1 MINFIIIFSLFSYI
15 TAFNKPTPY
24 HTQDLSMKEINRQ
37 NRNLQKRNLQD
48 LSISPS
54 VSASISASIS
64 ASPSVSSFITPSYSY
79 INTRSIINSPTA
91 TATCPYRVYNAA
103 NDFSSVQGSNGW
115 YYGYYNSGTFTQFTN
130 YAISN
135 TGSVGS
141 VFSWNYNVASNGII
155 SSTMIM
161 PNGANSC
168 NTQSYGDITPVLR
181 WYNPIGSCYQDIT
194 LTAIINH
201 GSSNGGIIAQLTVN
215 GNLIYSN
222 SDGGTLTYTNSFN
235 LFGVSSIELSV
246 GPLNHNC
253 DYGQTTYSLNISP
266 IGNSATSIKSIST
279 TPSTIK
285 SVSPIRTFT
294 NSYTIKNT
302 ISSLPSPSSTP
313 SPRQSFSSS
322 VSQTNSKS
330 TSISKSPSI
339 SVSSSRSPY
348 NSNSVS
354 RSATATATVF
364 YTGNW
369 TDYGSVYWNVP
380 LSNTAS
386 ETISECM
393 IRCSL
398 NPSCGGISVN
408 TPCFNIPLNSP
419 NIYTT
424 VCANC
429 FIIPIEGVGSG
440 VFVSNAGWESF
451 IIYDKMFP
459 PTTTSITTKS
469 QSVSSLPTSSL
480 QLYTT
485 FNMCSP
491 NNNQITLPI
500 VNSYTT
506 LYTNLAGTTYGN
518 SLNCEFT
525 INGGNNYAI
534 FQINFTTF
542 TTEVCCDFFKIYD
555 AMNTQVF
562 SYAGSNIPASFL
574 IRSSYIKLQFITDGS
589 VIFSGV
595 YVRVTLIYPTS
606 SSSSSFSTTNSL
618 TPTLSKSSSNSQSS
632 FNSISSTKSISN
644 SKSAS
649 SSNSISSSAFET
661 RLPSST
667 NSISYSAFGTRSP
680 SISKTSI
687 ISNTGCYTY
696 SPYSTSSNFTSY
708 SPISTSSILESLSR
722 CSTNTGKYTN
732 TLTTSTTNT
741 QSVTA
746 IQSPSYNTPS
756 NVTSISQSVSSSHTI
771 APSPSSAASPSS
783 FFSNCPSNSISG
795 SITASI
801 SISHSVTLS
810 PTVSPSPIIIL
821 SNEDIGKQLLTQFVG
836 NKTSLSVNEATTVIN
851 TIQDLPHDQIKDVLR
866 TVGILTL
873 GSNPNGSF
881 SISTTAFDFHAQV
894 LPQKPLVINS
904 STFGLNVP
912 KLNISGSA
920 VSLISWN
927 TNPHQSNT
935 RIDTKLYSVSVS
947 SLNGTEL
954 SISNLS
960 TPLQFTYALSLPS
973 NDTRVN
979 IPKYRIDCLDD
990 ITYIISNNK
999 PVFTQL
1005 VKNNSGYIIPCPD
1018 REHIVSCNSQ
1028 STQLLSPSLIT
1039 FNCPVPKYE
1048 AKCVYWS
1055 FKTNDW
1061 ASDGCYVVSATKD
1074 TLVCNCTHMTDF
1086 GSRLDAVYQSNK
1098 DIFAGAADVYS
1109 LDGLIKFKQFYI
1121 TFGSIAVV
1129 GLITFLIGLIL
1140 DIRDSRKYYDIL
1152 LKDPII
1158 KELKHQTGCLID
1170 VCYEYSV
1177 NFGREGKDG
1186 KETKD
1191 IKPIEVYG
1199 FYRFISIWWNRL
1211 IFQHSHISAFFR
1223 FDPRLPR
1230 LFRLLI
1236 IFVAQ
1241 FNSLFLS
1248 AFLYS
1253 FKYGDT
1259 SNNIELP
1266 QITITETIV
1275 LAIITAVLNVP
1286 IITFFVKLMNTSGI
1300 DEFKWRYPI
1309 LYDELIRRHAF
1320 EEELSKYEI
1329 DELDVRLLNIVKFK
1343 DKTYIENLK
1352 NSIKIDK
1359 NNNDFIYNN
1368 TDKNEFDNDDHTL
1381 IDMILIYLFNY
1392 KHKKKDI
1399 KKGSIDKAYLIAN
1412 KDYPTTP
1419 KKSYLLSY
1427 LPFHTIKGGLVFFL
1441 SIGWFIW
1448 CLNYLLLFAAHNAV
1462 SVSNNMLTSFG
1473 ISEIS
1478 TVLVTQP
1485 IVLFF
1490 MLCFAYTMNKLSNRF
1505 TFLKSVKRIP
1515 SLYYFSD
1522 PFVKP
1527 YSSLLA
1533 TGFAYR
1539 IFLNGPAD
1547 ISQSTNVS
1555 QTIKDLGYTTLNG
1568 VIEGFE
1574 HIDHTQ
1580 TQRDTKMI
1588 ELYELLKNPDEI
1600 SRLTNV
1606 IYINDTEN
1614 YKYKNEDL
1622 IVKELKDTQLDFYKF
1637 EKIIKIDKKRKR

>member
-48 LSISPS
+48 LSISP
-54 VSASISASIS
+54 SISASIS

-135 TGSVGS
+135 TGSTGS
-141 VFSWNYNVASNGII
+141 VLSWNYNVASNGII
-155 SSTMIM
+155 SSTIMM

-168 NTQSYGDITPVLR
+168 STPSYGDITPILR

-194 LTAIINH
+194 LIVSVNH

-222 SDGGTLTYTNSFN
+222 SNGGTLTYTNSFN
-235 LFGVSSIELSV
+235 LFGVSSIELSI

-266 IGNSATSIKSIST
+266 IGNSATSIQSI
-279 TPSTIK
+279 
-285 SVSPIRTFT
+285 SPIRTFT

-313 SPRQSFSSS
+313 STRQSFSSS

-348 NSNSVS
+348 NSISS
-354 RSATATATVF
+354 YLSATATATVF

-369 TDYGSVYWNVP
+369 TDLGRYNYALGDIANLGSITINQCQINCWQNPLCGLIVVTSPCNTIELDSPLVYTSICGECWLKLTSGWV
-380 LSNTAS
+380 
-386 ETISECM
+386 IS
-393 IRCSL
+393 SD
-398 NPSCGGISVN
+398 SVSRS
-408 TPCFNIPLNSP
+408 IML
-419 NIYTT
+419 
-424 VCANC
+424 
-429 FIIPIEGVGSG
+429 
-440 VFVSNAGWESF
+440 
-451 IIYDKMFP
+451 YDRVYP
-459 PTTTSITTKS
+459 PTTTSVTTKS

-518 SLNCEFT
+518 SFNCEFT
-525 INGGNNYAI
+525 INGGNNHAI

-589 VIFSGV
+589 VVFNGV

-661 RLPSST
+661 R
-667 NSISYSAFGTRSP
+667 SP
-680 SISKTSI
+680 SISKTNI
-687 ISNTGCYTY
+687 LTYTGCYTY

-741 QSVTA
+741 QSITA

-756 NVTSISQSVSSSHTI
+756 NVTSISQSVSSSHTV

-795 SITASI
+795 SITTSI

-821 SNEDIGKQLLTQFVG
+821 SDADVGKQLLIQFVG

-1028 STQLLSPSLIT
+1028 STQLTQSTQLLSPSLIT

-1177 NFGREGKDG
+1177 NFGKDG
-1186 KETKD
+1186 KEEKKEKETKD

-1259 SNNIELP
+1259 GSNIELP

-1320 EEELSKYEI
+1320 EQELSKYEI

-1359 NNNDFIYNN
+1359 NDSIYNN

-1381 IDMILIYLFNY
+1381 IDMILIYLFNQ
-1392 KHKKKDI
+1392 KRKKRI
-1399 KKGSIDKAYLIAN
+1399 IQKKGSIDKAYLIAN
-1412 KDYPTTP
+1412 KDYPETP
-1419 KKSYLLSY
+1419 KKSYLFSY

-1473 ISEIS
+1473 ISELS

-1580 TQRDTKMI
+1580 TERDTKMI

>member
-24 HTQDLSMKEINRQ
+24 HTQDISMKEINRQ
-37 NRNLQKRNLQD
+37 NRNLQE

-54 VSASISASIS
+54 DSASTFDSSSITVS
-64 ASPSVSSFITPSYSY
+64 HSPSVSSFITPSYSY

-91 TATCPYRVYNAA
+91 TATCPYRIYNAA
-103 NDFSSVQGSNGW
+103 NDFSSIQGSNGW

-130 YAISN
+130 YAISS

-141 VFSWNYNVASNGII
+141 VYSWNYNVASNGII

-194 LTAIINH
+194 LTISISR
-201 GSSNGGIIAQLTVN
+201 GSNGGVFAQLTVN
-215 GNLIYSN
+215 GNIIYSN
-222 SDGGTLTYTNSFN
+222 SNGGTLTYTNSFN
-235 LFGVSSIELSV
+235 LFGVSSIELSI
-246 GPLNHNC
+246 GPLNQNC

-266 IGNSATSIKSIST
+266 IGNSATSRKSIST
-279 TPSTIK
+279 TSSSINTY
-285 SVSPIRTFT
+285 SPIRTFS

-302 ISSLPSPSSTP
+302 ISSLPSQTSTP

-322 VSQTNSKS
+322 VSQTNTKS

-380 LSNTAS
+380 LSNTES

-429 FIIPIEGVGSG
+429 FIIPMEGVGSG
-440 VFVSNAGWESF
+440 TFVPNAGWESF

-459 PTTTSITTKS
+459 PTTTSISTKS
-469 QSVSSLPTSSL
+469 QTVSSLPTSSL
-480 QLYTT
+480 QLFTT

-500 VNSYTT
+500 INSYTN
-506 LYTNLAGTTYGN
+506 LHTNLVATYGDN
-518 SLNCEFT
+518 LNCQFT

-534 FQINFTTF
+534 FQIDFISF
-542 TTEVCCDFFKIYD
+542 TTEVCCDFLKIYD
-555 AMNTQVF
+555 ATNTQVF
-562 SYAGSNIPASFL
+562 SYAGSTIPSSFL

-589 VIFSGV
+589 VVLNGV
-595 YVRVTLIYPTS
+595 SIRITLIYPTS
-606 SSSSSFSTTNSL
+606 SGSSSFSTTNSL
-618 TPTLSKSSSNSQSS
+618 TPTLSKSSSSSQTS

-644 SKSAS
+644 SKSPFAT
-649 SSNSISSSAFET
+649 NSISSSAFET
-661 RLPSST
+661 RSPPVT
-667 NSISYSAFGTRSP
+667 NSMSPSAFVTKSP
-680 SISKTSI
+680 SISK
-687 ISNTGCYTY
+687 SNILTYTGCYTY
-696 SPYSTSSNFTSY
+696 SPYSTNSNFTSH

-732 TLTTSTTNT
+732 TLTSSTTNT
-741 QSVTA
+741 PSVTA

-756 NVTSISQSVSSSHTI
+756 NVTSISQSVSSSQTVV
-771 APSPSSAASPSS
+771 PSPSSATSPSS
-783 FFSNCPSNSISG
+783 LFSNCPSNSISG
-795 SITASI
+795 SISTSI

-810 PTVSPSPIIIL
+810 PTVSPSPVIIL
-821 SNEDIGKQLLTQFVG
+821 SDADVGKQLLTQFVG
-836 NKTSLSVNEATTVIN
+836 NKTSLSSDEATTVIN

-904 STFGLNVP
+904 SSFGLNVP
-912 KLNISGSA
+912 KLDISGSA

-927 TNPHQSNT
+927 SNPYQSNT

-954 SISNLS
+954 SINNLS

-979 IPKYRIDCLDD
+979 IPNYRINCVDD

-999 PVFTQL
+999 PIFIQL

-1018 REHIVSCNSQ
+1018 GEHIVSCDSQ
-1028 STQLLSPSLIT
+1028 STQLLVPTLVT

-1061 ASDGCYVVSATKD
+1061 ASDGCYVVSVTKD

-1086 GSRLDAVYQSNK
+1086 GSRLDAVYKSNK

-1121 TFGSIAVV
+1121 TFGSIAIV

-1152 LKDPII
+1152 LKDPIV

-1177 NFGREGKDG
+1177 SFE
-1186 KETKD
+1186 KEENKTENNTEKE

-1320 EEELSKYEI
+1320 EQELSKYET
-1329 DELDVRLLNIVKFK
+1329 DELDVKLLNIIKFK

-1352 NSIKIDK
+1352 KSIEIDK
-1359 NNNDFIYNN
+1359 NKNDFIYNN
-1368 TDKNEFDNDDHTL
+1368 TDKNEFDNDDHTI
-1381 IDMILIYLFNY
+1381 IDMIFIYLFNQ
-1392 KHKKKDI
+1392 KRKKGI
-1399 KKGSIDKAYLIAN
+1399 IQKKGSIDKAYLIAN
-1412 KDYPTTP
+1412 RDYPITP

-1473 ISEIS
+1473 ISELS

-1490 MLCFAYTMNKLSNRF
+1490 MLCFAYAMNKLSNRF

-1547 ISQSTNVS
+1547 ISQSTKVS

-1580 TQRDTKMI
+1580 TERDTKMI

-1600 SRLTNV
+1600 SGLTNV

-1614 YKYKNEDL
+1614 YKYKEEDL
-1622 IVKELKDTQLDFYKF
+1622 TIKELKDTQLNFYKF
-1637 EKIIKIDKKRKR
+1637 EKIIKIDKKRKK

>member
-1 MINFIIIFSLFSYI
+1 MINFIIIFSLFSYVG
-15 TAFNKPTPY
+15 AFIKPTPY
-24 HTQDLSMKEINRQ
+24 HTQHVNIKERK
-37 NRNLQKRNLQD
+37 LQE
-48 LSISPS
+48 LSISPFVS
-54 VSASISASIS
+54 VSASPSISPFDSTSFATS
-64 ASPSVSSFITPSYSY
+64 ASPSVSSFITASYSY
-79 INTRSIINSPTA
+79 INTRSIINSLTA
-91 TATCPYRVYNAA
+91 TATCPYRNYNAVT
-103 NDFSSVQGSNGW
+103 DFSSIQGSNGW
-115 YYGYYNSGTFTQFTN
+115 YYGYYNAGTFTQFTN
-130 YAISN
+130 YATSN

-141 VFSWNYNVASNGII
+141 VSSWNYNVASNGII
-155 SSTMIM
+155 SGTMMM
-161 PNGANSC
+161 PNGAISC
-168 NTQSYGDITPVLR
+168 NTPSYGDITPVLR

-194 LTAIINH
+194 LTVSISH
-201 GSSNGGIIAQLTVN
+201 GSNGGISAQLTVN

-222 SDGGTLTYTNSFN
+222 SNGGLLSYTNSFN
-235 LFGVSSIELSV
+235 LFGVSSIELSI
-246 GPLNHNC
+246 GPINHNC
-253 DYGQTTYSLNISP
+253 DYGQTPYSLNISP
-266 IGNSATSIKSIST
+266 IGNSATSIQSIST
-279 TPSTIK
+279 TSSNIK
-285 SVSPIRTFT
+285 SVSPIRTFS

-302 ISSLPSPSSTP
+302 ISSLPSRSSTQ
-313 SPRQSFSSS
+313 SSRESFSTS
-322 VSQTNSKS
+322 VSQTNTKS

-339 SVSSSRSPY
+339 SISSSRSPY

-380 LSNTAS
+380 LSNTGS

-408 TPCFNIPLNSP
+408 TPCFNIQLNSP

-440 VFVSNAGWESF
+440 TFVPNAGWESF
-451 IIYDKMFP
+451 IIYDKIFP
-459 PTTTSITTKS
+459 PTTTPISTKS
-469 QSVSSLPTSSL
+469 QTVSSLPTSSL
-480 QLYTT
+480 QLYTA

-491 NNNQITLPI
+491 NNNQITLP
-500 VNSYTT
+500 VVDSYTT
-506 LYTNLAGTTYGN
+506 LNTNLAATYGN
-518 SLNCEFT
+518 NLNCEFT

-534 FQINFTTF
+534 FQVNFTTF
-542 TTEVCCDFFKIYD
+542 TTEGCCDFLKIYD
-555 AMNTQVF
+555 ATNTQVF
-562 SYAGSNIPASFL
+562 SYAGTTIPSLFL
-574 IRSSYIKLQFITDGS
+574 VRSQSIKLQFISDGS
-589 VIFSGV
+589 VVFNGV
-595 YVRVTLIYPTS
+595 SLRVTLIYPTS
-606 SSSSSFSTTNSL
+606 SGSASFSTTNSL
-618 TPTLSKSSSNSQSS
+618 TPTMSKSSSSSQSS

-644 SKSAS
+644 SKSS
-649 SSNSISSSAFET
+649 STTNSISSSAFET
-661 RLPSST
+661 R
-667 NSISYSAFGTRSP
+667 SP
-680 SISKTSI
+680 SMSKTNI
-687 ISNTGCYTY
+687 LTNTGCYTY
-696 SPYSTSSNFTSY
+696 SPYSTNSNFTSH

-732 TLTTSTTNT
+732 TLTSTTKNT
-741 QSVTA
+741 PSVTP

-756 NVTSISQSVSSSHTI
+756 NVISISHSVSSSQTV
-771 APSPSSAASPSS
+771 ASSPSSVASSS
-783 FFSNCPSNSISG
+783 SLFSNYPSNSISG
-795 SITASI
+795 SITSSI

-836 NKTSLSVNEATTVIN
+836 NKTSLSSDEATTVIN

-904 STFGLNVP
+904 SSFGLNVP

-927 TNPHQSNT
+927 TNPYQSNT
-935 RIDTKLYSVSVS
+935 SIDTKLYSVSLS

-960 TPLQFTYALSLPS
+960 TPLQFTYALSLPA

-979 IPKYRIDCLDD
+979 IPSYRINCLDD

-1005 VKNNSGYIIPCPD
+1005 KKNNSGYIIPCPD
-1018 REHIVSCNSQ
+1018 KEYIASCDSQ
-1028 STQLLSPSLIT
+1028 LTQLLNPTLVT

-1055 FKTNDW
+1055 FKKNDW
-1061 ASDGCYVVSATKD
+1061 ASDGCYLVSATKD

-1086 GSRLDAVYQSNK
+1086 GSRLDAVYKSNK
-1098 DIFAGAADVYS
+1098 DIFAGASDVYS
-1109 LDGLIKFKQFYI
+1109 IDGLTRFRQFYI
-1121 TFGSIAVV
+1121 TFGSIAIV

-1140 DIRDSRKYYDIL
+1140 DIRDSKKYYDIL

-1158 KELKHQTGCLID
+1158 KELKNQTGCLID
-1170 VCYEYSV
+1170 ICYEYSV
-1177 NFGREGKDG
+1177 GFKI
-1186 KETKD
+1186 KEQKIDD

-1259 SNNIELP
+1259 NNNIELP
-1266 QITITETIV
+1266 QITVTETIV
-1275 LAIITAVLNVP
+1275 LSIITAVLNVP

-1320 EEELSKYEI
+1320 EQELSKYET
-1329 DELDVRLLNIVKFK
+1329 DELDVKLLNVIKFK
-1343 DKTYIENLK
+1343 DETYVKNLK
-1352 NSIKIDK
+1352 NSTKIDK
-1359 NNNDFIYNN
+1359 TNHDFAYSI
-1368 TDKNEFDNDDHTL
+1368 DKDEFDNDDHTI
-1381 IDMILIYLFNY
+1381 IDLILIYLFN
-1392 KHKKKDI
+1392 HKRKKRDI
-1399 KKGSIDKAYLIAN
+1399 KKGSIDIAYLIAN
-1412 KDYPTTP
+1412 KDYPETP

-1427 LPFHTIKGGLVFFL
+1427 LPFHTFKGGLVFFL

-1473 ISEIS
+1473 ISELS

-1490 MLCFAYTMNKLSNRF
+1490 MLCFAYIMNRLSNRY
-1505 TFLKSVKRIP
+1505 TLLKSVKRIP

-1527 YSSLLA
+1527 NSSLLA

-1539 IFLNGPAD
+1539 VFLNNPAD
-1547 ISQSTNVS
+1547 ISQSKDVS
-1555 QTIKDLGYTTLNG
+1555 QSIKDLGYTTLNG
-1568 VIEGFE
+1568 VIEAIE
-1574 HIDHTQ
+1574 HIDHTP
-1580 TQRDTKMI
+1580 TKRDIKMI
-1588 ELYELLKNPDEI
+1588 ELYELLKNQDEI
-1600 SRLTNV
+1600 NKLTNV
-1606 IYINDTEN
+1606 IYINDIEN
-1614 YKYKNEDL
+1614 YKYKDEDL
-1622 IVKELKDTQLDFYKF
+1622 TIKELKDTQLSFYKF